1 MGVIRTQS
9 CKKCKKFS
17 GETKETEC
25 HIVNEKTKTL
35 FDMETKKNKNKTFKN
50 CSFL

>member
-1 MGVIRTQS
+1 MRTQS
-9 CKKCKKFS
+9 CIKFNTFS

-35 FDMETKKNKNKTFKN
+35 FDMENKKTNKTKTFKN
-50 CSFL
+50 CSSL